1 MTREIGRP
9 DPEVIAKPERR
20 RFSAEYKLR
29 ILEEID
35 QAGPGETGKILRREG
50 LYSSLLTE
58 WRRSR
63 KAGAMGALSRTR
75 GRKRKPENPLEQ
87 RVRQLERELAKAQED
102 LRKAHI
108 ILDVQEK
115 VSKLLGIDLKSEK
128 DS

>member
-1 MTREIGRP
+1 MTRENGRA
-9 DPEVIAKPERR
+9 DPEVIARPERR
-20 RFSAEYKLR
+20 QFSAEYKLR

-35 QAGPGETGKILRREG
+35 QAGPGETGRILRREG

-63 KAGAMGALSRTR
+63 KAGAMGALAKTR

-102 LRKAHI
+102 LRRAHI